1 MHKISEF
8 FFEYILFPTAVV
20 AYVVM
25 IWGLIVWGVGTIN
38 QMRRDQKD
46 AAKKFKT
53 DAQNNGGAA
62 K

>member
-8 FFEYILFPTAVV
+8 FFEYILFPTAAV

-25 IWGLIVWGVGTIN
+25 IWGLIVWGVGAIN
-38 QMRRDQKD
+38 QMRREQKD
-46 AAKKFKT
+46 AAKKPES
-53 DAQNNGGAA
+53 DAQNNGGSA